1 MISWT
6 LCRQRLYRLRIPLQ
20 PIAFRCDVM
29 SRVPKSS
36 IYKISAAHL
45 HMCFSSKSYLASK
58 GTKGDEGRNKMLMW
72 WFLYVCETS
81 DGCSWCWRLQC
92 GTFVAKQAGEFRT
105 TSVSSV
111 TLRKRLAHSFECV
124 CLHLK
129 YPVIN

>member
-45 HMCFSSKSYLASK
+45 HMCFPSKSYLASK

-105 TSVSSV
+105 TF
-111 TLRKRLAHSFECV
+111 SFIS
-124 CLHLK
+124 
-129 YPVIN
+129 YPSKKTGQPFWMRVFTFKIPGN